1 MGRSLASGVS
11 AGECFVLW
19 PPMPL
24 GYTGIRMELR
34 HLRYF
39 VTVAE
44 ELNVSR
50 ASARLRISQ
59 PAVSRQL
66 RDLEEELGVALF
78 RREQHGLK
86 LTPAGEAFLAHARDL
101 LRRSGDAVKQMAAF
115 SRPPRQTLTVGYIA
129 SVLPAVLTPALRR
142 FSQAHVEVEVALRE
156 LSPGEQVKALRAGRI
171 DLALLG
177 SPCPE
182 VEREFDVTVLKRV
195 PFQAVLPDNHLLALR
210 KRVALTEL
218 EDDAFIGFS
227 EETFPGRNAAICAG
241 CQAAGFTPRF
251 GHYVENLTALLA
263 LVAAGKGVTLAPDE
277 VSHLAHPQAVFVPL
291 KPPGPSVV
299 SVAARRQDDGNPLLK
314 ELLEC
319 CRDGEPAAQKGQET
333 RGRRRP

>member
-1 MGRSLASGVS
+1 
-11 AGECFVLW
+11 
-19 PPMPL
+19 
-24 GYTGIRMELR
+24 MELR

-44 ELNVSR
+44 ELNISR

-66 RDLEEELGVALF
+66 RDLEEELRVELF
-78 RREQHGLK
+78 RREKHGLK

-115 SRPPRQTLTVGYIA
+115 SQRPKETLTVGYIA
-129 SVLPAVLTPALRR
+129 PILACTLTPALRR
-142 FSQAHVEVEVALRE
+142 FSQAHADVEVALRE

-177 SPCPE
+177 NPSPGL
-182 VEREFDVTVLKRV
+182 EREFTLTVLRRI
-195 PFQAVLPDNHLLALR
+195 PFEAVLPDNHLLALR
-210 KRVALTEL
+210 KRIALAEL
-218 EDDAFIGFS
+218 KDDPFIGFS

-251 GHYVENLTALLA
+251 QHHVENLSALLA
-263 LVAAGKGVTLAPDE
+263 FVAADKGVTLAPAE
-277 VSHLAHPQAVFVPL
+277 VSQLSHPQAVFIPL
-291 KPPGPSVV
+291 KPPVPSVI
-299 SVAARRQDDGNPLLK
+299 SAAARRKDDTNPLLK
-314 ELLEC
+314 QLLES
-319 CRDGEPAAQKGQET
+319 CRNGAASPK
-333 RGRRRP
+333 RGRKKSKAQSGRLEGQKDNGIGQTKRYE